1 VRAIEGAVV
10 APLKEQEENTMYRNM
25 HDTNAAETCELTDAE
40 LERVAGGGDPNYVI
54 LPVPPKV
61 YEAAQTGHII
71 GTCPK

>member
-1 VRAIEGAVV
+1 VLVIKGAVV

-25 HDTNAAETCELTDAE
+25 HDTNAADTRELTDAE

-54 LPVPPKV
+54 LPLPPKV
-61 YEAAQTGHII
+61 FMDAQTGHII